1 MRHLAAINFEEPS
14 LLLWPA
20 MSNDELTNTALQARI
35 AELEQQLVQERR
47 NRADDRTGR
56 TRAEAQL
63 RDVLLQAMPAGV
75 GALKP
80 IGFVR
85 SVFRDRRGTPR
96 QGCLAPSAVA
106 KLELAPSVQA
116 RDSLLG
122 LEAFSHLWLIFVFH
136 QNTNTQVLLVRISPL
151 LIANSGH

>member
-1 MRHLAAINFEEPS
+1 MSSDEQPS
-14 LLLWPA
+14 IA
-20 MSNDELTNTALQARI
+20 SLQARI
-35 AELEQQLVQERR
+35 TELEQQLTQERR

-63 RDVLLQAMPAGV
+63 RDTLLRAMPAGV

-96 QGCLAPSAVA
+96 QGCLAPAAVA

-122 LEAFSHLWLIFVFH
+122 LHEFSHLWLIFVFH
-136 QNTNTQVLLVRISPL
+136 QNTNTQVLLVLKKNCISGFNPMH
-151 LIANSGH
+151 A